1 MQILVNINGVQSG
14 PISREALAEIV
25 TDPSVT
31 YVWHQGMS
39 NWERIDRLPEFADI
53 VAAASKAPA
62 VPEIPAE
69 PAEPELSD
77 QSDSSEQSDQ
87 SDGSDLSEKSSAA
100 ASASPSTGSCVPP
113 IPPAVPNIPHY
124 YAPQPQYYQQPYQQ
138 PQPAD
143 KIPSTYMA
151 WSILFTILCCNA
163 VGVIAIVFSALTS
176 QNINSGNLA
185 LAQRYSDYA
194 AYAIIGTIVSSL
206 ILSPLQFL
214 MMLL

>member
-1 MQILVNINGVQSG
+1 MQIWVNINGVQSG

-53 VAAASKAPA
+53 VAVAQKAAT

-69 PAEPELSD
+69 PEKPELSD
-77 QSDSSEQSDQ
+77 QSDSSEQSDE
-87 SDGSDLSEKSSAA
+87 SDLSEKSSAA
-100 ASASPSTGSCVPP
+100 ASASPSTGSRIPP
-113 IPPAVPNIPHY
+113 IPPTVPNIPHY

>member
-1 MQILVNINGVQSG
+1 MQIWVNINGVQSG

-53 VAAASKAPA
+53 VAAAPKAPA

-69 PAEPELSD
+69 PEKPELSD
-77 QSDSSEQSDQ
+77 Q
-87 SDGSDLSEKSSAA
+87 SDLSEKSSAA

-113 IPPAVPNIPHY
+113 IPPTAPHIPHY

-138 PQPAD
+138 PQPSD

>member
-1 MQILVNINGVQSG
+1 MQIWVNINGVQSG

-53 VAAASKAPA
+53 VAAAPKVPA

-69 PAEPELSD
+69 PEKPELSD
-77 QSDSSEQSDQ
+77 QSD
-87 SDGSDLSEKSSAA
+87 GSEKSSAT
-100 ASASPSTGSCVPP
+100 ASASPNTGSCIPP

>member
-1 MQILVNINGVQSG
+1 MQIWVNINGVQSG

-53 VAAASKAPA
+53 VAAAPKAPA
-62 VPEIPAE
+62 VPEK
-69 PAEPELSD
+69 PELSD
-77 QSDSSEQSDQ
+77 QSDL
-87 SDGSDLSEKSSAA
+87 SDGSDESEKSSAA

>member
-1 MQILVNINGVQSG
+1 MQIWVNINGVQSG

-53 VAAASKAPA
+53 VAAAPKAPA
-62 VPEIPAE
+62 VPEK
-69 PAEPELSD
+69 PELSD
-77 QSDSSEQSDQ
+77 R
-87 SDGSDLSEKSSAA
+87 SDLSDESDPSEKSSAA

>member
-1 MQILVNINGVQSG
+1 MQIWVNINGVQSG

-53 VAAASKAPA
+53 VAAAQKAA
-62 VPEIPAE
+62 TVPEASAE
-69 PAEPELSD
+69 PEKPELSD
-77 QSDSSEQSDQ
+77 QSDLSDRSDFSENSV
-87 SDGSDLSEKSSAA
+87 KS
-100 ASASPSTGSCVPP
+100 GSCIPP

>member
-1 MQILVNINGVQSG
+1 MQIWVNINGVQSG

-53 VAAASKAPA
+53 VAAAPKAPA

-69 PAEPELSD
+69 PEKPELSD
-77 QSDSSEQSDQ
+77 SSNQSDRSDPSDFSENSV
-87 SDGSDLSEKSSAA
+87 KS
-100 ASASPSTGSCVPP
+100 GSCVPP
-113 IPPAVPNIPHY
+113 IPPAAPHIPHY

>member
-1 MQILVNINGVQSG
+1 MQIWVNINGVQSG

-53 VAAASKAPA
+53 VAAAQKAA
-62 VPEIPAE
+62 TVPEAS
-69 PAEPELSD
+69 AEPEKPELSGSSD
-77 QSDSSEQSDQ
+77 QSDPSDFSENSV
-87 SDGSDLSEKSSAA
+87 KS
-100 ASASPSTGSCVPP
+100 GSCIPP
-113 IPPAVPNIPHY
+113 IPPAAPHIPHY

>member
-1 MQILVNINGVQSG
+1 MQIWVNINGVQSG

-53 VAAASKAPA
+53 VAAAPKAPA
-62 VPEIPAE
+62 VPEASAE
-69 PAEPELSD
+69 PEKPELSD
-77 QSDSSEQSDQ
+77 SSDQ
-87 SDGSDLSEKSSAA
+87 SDRSDLSENSVKS
-100 ASASPSTGSCVPP
+100 GSCVPP

>member
-1 MQILVNINGVQSG
+1 MQIWVNINGVQSG

-69 PAEPELSD
+69 PEKPELSD
-77 QSDSSEQSDQ
+77 SSDQSDQ
-87 SDGSDLSEKSSAA
+87 SDRSDPSDFSENSVKS
-100 ASASPSTGSCVPP
+100 GSCIPP

>member
-1 MQILVNINGVQSG
+1 MQIWVNINGVQSG
-14 PISREALAEIV
+14 PISREALAEII

-53 VAAASKAPA
+53 VAAAPKAPA
-62 VPEIPAE
+62 VPKASAE
-69 PAEPELSD
+69 PEKPELSD
-77 QSDSSEQSDQ
+77 PSDL
-87 SDGSDLSEKSSAA
+87 SDLSEKSSAA

>member
-1 MQILVNINGVQSG
+1 MQIWVNINGVQSG

-53 VAAASKAPA
+53 VAAAPKAPA
-62 VPEIPAE
+62 VPEASAE
-69 PAEPELSD
+69 PEKPELSD
-77 QSDSSEQSDQ
+77 QSDSSDQ
-87 SDGSDLSEKSSAA
+87 SDRSDPSDFSENSVKS
-100 ASASPSTGSCVPP
+100 GSCIPP

>member
-1 MQILVNINGVQSG
+1 MQIWVNINGVQSG

-53 VAAASKAPA
+53 VAAAPKAPA
-62 VPEIPAE
+62 VSEIPAE
-69 PAEPELSD
+69 PEKPELSD
-77 QSDSSEQSDQ
+77 QSDSSDRSDP
-87 SDGSDLSEKSSAA
+87 SDFSENSVKS
-100 ASASPSTGSCVPP
+100 GSCIPP
-113 IPPAVPNIPHY
+113 IPPAAPHIPHY

>member
-1 MQILVNINGVQSG
+1 MQIWVNINGVQSG

-53 VAAASKAPA
+53 VAAAPKVPA
-62 VPEIPAE
+62 VPEASAE
-69 PAEPELSD
+69 PEKPELSD
-77 QSDSSEQSDQ
+77 RSDLSDQ

-100 ASASPSTGSCVPP
+100 ASASPKSGSCIPP
-113 IPPAVPNIPHY
+113 IPPTAPHIPYY

>member
-1 MQILVNINGVQSG
+1 MQIWVNINGVQSG

-53 VAAASKAPA
+53 VAAAPKAPA
-62 VPEIPAE
+62 VPEIP
-69 PAEPELSD
+69 ELSD
-77 QSDSSEQSDQ
+77 QSDP
-87 SDGSDLSEKSSAA
+87 SDLSEKSSAA

-138 PQPAD
+138 TQPAD

>member
-1 MQILVNINGVQSG
+1 MQIWVNINGVQSG

-53 VAAASKAPA
+53 VAAAPKAPA
-62 VPEIPAE
+62 VPEASAE
-69 PAEPELSD
+69 PEKPELSD
-77 QSDSSEQSDQ
+77 QSDRSDRSDPSDFSENSV
-87 SDGSDLSEKSSAA
+87 KS
-100 ASASPSTGSCVPP
+100 GSCIPP

>member
-1 MQILVNINGVQSG
+1 MQIWVNINGVQSG

-53 VAAASKAPA
+53 VAAAPKAPA
-62 VPEIPAE
+62 VPKASAE
-69 PAEPELSD
+69 PEKPELSD
-77 QSDSSEQSDQ
+77 PSDL
-87 SDGSDLSEKSSAA
+87 SDLSEKSSAA
-100 ASASPSTGSCVPP
+100 ASASPSTGSCIPP
-113 IPPAVPNIPHY
+113 IPPTAPHIPHY

>member
-1 MQILVNINGVQSG
+1 MQIWVNINGVQSG

-53 VAAASKAPA
+53 VAAAQKAPA

-69 PAEPELSD
+69 PKKPELSD
-77 QSDSSEQSDQ
+77 SSDQ
-87 SDGSDLSEKSSAA
+87 SDRSDFSENSVKS
-100 ASASPSTGSCVPP
+100 GSCIPP

>member
-1 MQILVNINGVQSG
+1 MQIWVNINGVQSG

-53 VAAASKAPA
+53 VAAAPKAPA
-62 VPEIPAE
+62 VPKAS
-69 PAEPELSD
+69 AEPEKPKLSD
-77 QSDSSEQSDQ
+77 PSDL
-87 SDGSDLSEKSSAA
+87 SDLSEKSSAA
-100 ASASPSTGSCVPP
+100 ASASPSTGSCIPP
-113 IPPAVPNIPHY
+113 IPPTAPHIPQY

-163 VGVIAIVFSALTS
+163 VGVIAIVFRALTS

>member
-1 MQILVNINGVQSG
+1 MQIWVNINGVQSG

-53 VAAASKAPA
+53 VAAAPKAPA
-62 VPEIPAE
+62 VPKASAE
-69 PAEPELSD
+69 PEKPELSD
-77 QSDSSEQSDQ
+77 PSDL
-87 SDGSDLSEKSSAA
+87 SDLSEKSSAA

-113 IPPAVPNIPHY
+113 IPSAVPNIPHY

>member
-1 MQILVNINGVQSG
+1 MQIWVNINGVQSG

-53 VAAASKAPA
+53 VAAAPKAPA

-69 PAEPELSD
+69 PEKPELSD
-77 QSDSSEQSDQ
+77 QSD
-87 SDGSDLSEKSSAA
+87 GSEKSSAA
-100 ASASPSTGSCVPP
+100 ASASPSTGSCIPP

>member
-1 MQILVNINGVQSG
+1 MQIWVNINGVQSG

-53 VAAASKAPA
+53 VAAAQKAA
-62 VPEIPAE
+62 TVPEAS
-69 PAEPELSD
+69 AEPELSE
-77 QSDSSEQSDQ
+77 QSDRSDQ
-87 SDGSDLSEKSSAA
+87 SDPSDLSEKSSAA
-100 ASASPSTGSCVPP
+100 ASASPSTGSCIPS

>member
-1 MQILVNINGVQSG
+1 MQIWVNINGVQSG
-14 PISREALAEIV
+14 PISREALAKIV

-53 VAAASKAPA
+53 VAAAPKAPA
-62 VPEIPAE
+62 VPKAS
-69 PAEPELSD
+69 AEPEKPKLSD
-77 QSDSSEQSDQ
+77 PSDL
-87 SDGSDLSEKSSAA
+87 SDLSEKSSAA
-100 ASASPSTGSCVPP
+100 ASASPSTGSCFPP
-113 IPPAVPNIPHY
+113 IPPAVPNSPHY

-151 WSILFTILCCNA
+151 WSILFTILCCNS

>member
-1 MQILVNINGVQSG
+1 MQIWVNINGVQSG

-53 VAAASKAPA
+53 VAAAPKAPA
-62 VPEIPAE
+62 VPEK
-69 PAEPELSD
+69 PELSD
-77 QSDSSEQSDQ
+77 R
-87 SDGSDLSEKSSAA
+87 SDLSDESDPSEKSSAA
-100 ASASPSTGSCVPP
+100 ASASPSTGSCIPP

-124 YAPQPQYYQQPYQQ
+124 YAPQPQYYQQPYQQPHQQ

>member
-1 MQILVNINGVQSG
+1 MQIWVNINGVQSG

-53 VAAASKAPA
+53 VAAAPKAPA
-62 VPEIPAE
+62 VPKASAE
-69 PAEPELSD
+69 PEKPELSD
-77 QSDSSEQSDQ
+77 PSDL
-87 SDGSDLSEKSSAA
+87 SDLSEKSSAA
-100 ASASPSTGSCVPP
+100 ASASPSTGSCIPP
-113 IPPAVPNIPHY
+113 IPPTAPHIPQY

>member
-1 MQILVNINGVQSG
+1 MQIWVNINGVQSG

-53 VAAASKAPA
+53 VAAAPKVPA
-62 VPEIPAE
+62 VPEASAE
-69 PAEPELSD
+69 PEKPELSD
-77 QSDSSEQSDQ
+77 SSNQSDRSDPSDFSENSV
-87 SDGSDLSEKSSAA
+87 KS
-100 ASASPSTGSCVPP
+100 GSCVPP
-113 IPPAVPNIPHY
+113 IPLAAPHIPHY

>member
-1 MQILVNINGVQSG
+1 MQIWVNINGVQSG

-53 VAAASKAPA
+53 VAAAQKAA
-62 VPEIPAE
+62 TVPEK
-69 PAEPELSD
+69 PELSD
-77 QSDSSEQSDQ
+77 SSDQSDQ
-87 SDGSDLSEKSSAA
+87 SDRSDPSDFSENSVKS
-100 ASASPSTGSCVPP
+100 GSCVPP

>member
-1 MQILVNINGVQSG
+1 MQIWVNINGVQSG

-53 VAAASKAPA
+53 VAAAPKVPA

-69 PAEPELSD
+69 PEKSEL
-77 QSDSSEQSDQ
+77 SEQSDL
-87 SDGSDLSEKSSAA
+87 SDGSDESEKSSAD
-100 ASASPSTGSCVPP
+100 ASASPSTGSCIPP
-113 IPPAVPNIPHY
+113 IPPTAPNIPHY

>member
-1 MQILVNINGVQSG
+1 MQIWVNINGVQSG

-53 VAAASKAPA
+53 VAATPKAPT
-62 VPEIPAE
+62 VPEIPT
-69 PAEPELSD
+69 EPEKPEL
-77 QSDSSEQSDQ
+77 SEQSDL
-87 SDGSDLSEKSSAA
+87 SDRSDPSDFSEKSVKS
-100 ASASPSTGSCVPP
+100 GSCVPP

>member
-1 MQILVNINGVQSG
+1 MQIWVNINGVQSG

-53 VAAASKAPA
+53 VAVAQKAAT

-69 PAEPELSD
+69 PEKPELSD
-77 QSDSSEQSDQ
+77 SSDQ
-87 SDGSDLSEKSSAA
+87 SDRSDPSDFSEKSVKS
-100 ASASPSTGSCVPP
+100 GSCIPP

-138 PQPAD
+138 PQPSD

>member
-1 MQILVNINGVQSG
+1 MQIWVNINGVQSG

-53 VAAASKAPA
+53 VAAAQKAA
-62 VPEIPAE
+62 TVPEK
-69 PAEPELSD
+69 PELSD
-77 QSDSSEQSDQ
+77 QSDSSDQ

-100 ASASPSTGSCVPP
+100 ASASPSSGSCVPP

-124 YAPQPQYYQQPYQQ
+124 YAPQPQYYQRPYQQ

-143 KIPSTYMA
+143 KSPSTYMA

>member
-1 MQILVNINGVQSG
+1 MQIWVNINVVQSG

-53 VAAASKAPA
+53 VAEAPKAPA
-62 VPEIPAE
+62 VPEK
-69 PAEPELSD
+69 PELA
-77 QSDSSEQSDQ
+77 DQ
-87 SDGSDLSEKSSAA
+87 SDGAEKSSAT

>member
-1 MQILVNINGVQSG
+1 MQIWVNINGVQSG

-53 VAAASKAPA
+53 VAAAPKAPA

-69 PAEPELSD
+69 PEKPELSD
-77 QSDSSEQSDQ
+77 QSDEPDM
-87 SDGSDLSEKSSAA
+87 SEKS
-100 ASASPSTGSCVPP
+100 SASPSTGSCVPP

>member
-1 MQILVNINGVQSG
+1 MQIWVNINGVQSG

-53 VAAASKAPA
+53 VAAAPKAPA
-62 VPEIPAE
+62 VPKAS
-69 PAEPELSD
+69 AEPEKPKLSD
-77 QSDSSEQSDQ
+77 PSDL
-87 SDGSDLSEKSSAA
+87 SDLSEKSSAA
-100 ASASPSTGSCVPP
+100 ASASPSTGSCIPP
-113 IPPAVPNIPHY
+113 IPPTAPHIPHY

>member
-1 MQILVNINGVQSG
+1 MQIWVNINGVQSG

-69 PAEPELSD
+69 PEKPELSD
-77 QSDSSEQSDQ
+77 QSDSSEQSDR
-87 SDGSDLSEKSSAA
+87 SDPSEKSSAA
-100 ASASPSTGSCVPP
+100 ASASPSTGSCIPP

-206 ILSPLQFL
+206 ILSPVQFL

>member
-1 MQILVNINGVQSG
+1 MQIWVNINGVQSG

-53 VAAASKAPA
+53 VAAAPKAPA
-62 VPEIPAE
+62 VPKASAE
-69 PAEPELSD
+69 PEKPELSD
-77 QSDSSEQSDQ
+77 PSDL
-87 SDGSDLSEKSSAA
+87 SDLSEKSSAA

>member
-1 MQILVNINGVQSG
+1 MQIWVNINGVQSG

-53 VAAASKAPA
+53 VAAAPKAPA

-69 PAEPELSD
+69 PEKPELSD
-77 QSDSSEQSDQ
+77 L
-87 SDGSDLSEKSSAA
+87 SDLSEKSSAA
-100 ASASPSTGSCVPP
+100 ASASPSTGSCIPP
-113 IPPAVPNIPHY
+113 IPPTAPHIPHY

-138 PQPAD
+138 PYQQTQPAD

>member
-1 MQILVNINGVQSG
+1 MQIWVNINGVQSG

-62 VPEIPAE
+62 VPEK
-69 PAEPELSD
+69 PELSD
-77 QSDSSEQSDQ
+77 QSD
-87 SDGSDLSEKSSAA
+87 GSEKSSAT

>member
-1 MQILVNINGVQSG
+1 MQIWVNINGVQSG
-14 PISREALAEIV
+14 PISREALAKIV

-53 VAAASKAPA
+53 VAAAPKAPA
-62 VPEIPAE
+62 VPEISAE
-69 PAEPELSD
+69 PEKPELSD
-77 QSDSSEQSDQ
+77 QSDE
-87 SDGSDLSEKSSAA
+87 SDLSEKSSAA

-113 IPPAVPNIPHY
+113 IPPTAPHIPHY